1 MEPYGHICQTGCK
14 TLSFV
19 SILTHRLRAIV
30 RSSEKFEV
38 RILRPVE
45 FEKIRDAMDP
55 DTRKI
60 CTSLLLTGMRYA
72 ELQRFRENPDWLD
85 GKFVYLPRGSM
96 LKVKAKQRERAI
108 RLSDMGKTLIQDLF
122 LVPHPLP
129 ELPALDMKLKRLSKR
144 VLEGATVNNKT
155 FRKTWESWLVFYYPE
170 KALQIALSQGHTTT
184 TQYEHYL
191 NIPFDDVDRKDMRK
205 WVEGWI

>member
-1 MEPYGHICQTGCK
+1 MGAGHGTQTRCEA
-14 TLSFV
+14 LSFV
-19 SILTHRLRAIV
+19 SILTVSLRPIV
-30 RSSEKFEV
+30 RSSEKFQV

-45 FEKIRDAMDP
+45 FETLRDAMDP
-55 DTRKI
+55 NTRRI

-85 GKFVYLPRGSM
+85 GKFIYLPRGSM

-108 RLSDMGKTLIQDLF
+108 RLSDMGKTLLPDLF
-122 LVPHPLP
+122 QVPHPLP
-129 ELPALDMKLKRLSKR
+129 VLPTLDMKLRRLSKR
-144 VLEGATVNNKT
+144 ILDGAPINNKS
-155 FRKTWESWLVFYYPE
+155 FRKTWESWLVFYYPD

-191 NIPFDDVDRKDMRK
+191 NIPFEEDDRKEMRK
-205 WVEGWI
+205 WVEGWV